1 MSIVTHVVVG
11 AAVGSFMPNA
21 LSGGVAG
28 FISHILGDLIPHYDP
43 PLGKYA
49 KKGLQ
54 RSFTWFLLLVDFSLG
69 LMVLWLVK
77 DSPQMLV
84 GGLVGG
90 LVDLDAFFFHKL
102 KHIGIPIHDL
112 KSNWHKQ
119 TTAVKGLFNQ
129 GLLTLI
135 AVAIIYQ
142 NAYNR

>member
-90 LVDLDAFFFHKL
+90 LVDLDAFFFHE
-102 KHIGIPIHDL
+102 L